1 MGKAVFMPKGVQ
13 LNYPN
18 PIKLFKIIFV
28 YRIFEYR

>member
-1 MGKAVFMPKGVQ
+1 MPKVVE

-18 PIKLFKIIFV
+18 PIKLFKIIFFV